1 MRKRLAGDPSTS
13 ARPISWAV
21 LPILL
26 LACQDTLLV
35 RAMVVLAKEA
45 LATIYFD
52 TLPRLS
58 TPRITTVTA
67 LEQR

>member
-26 LACQDTLLV
+26 LACQDTPLV
-35 RAMVVLAKEA
+35 CAMVVPAQEA
-45 LATIYFD
+45 LASIYFG
-52 TLPRLS
+52 TLPRLY
-58 TPRITTVTA
+58 TPRITIVTA